1 MIEIGQKLAGRKVQ
15 TVVNGVAFSFERRRY
30 SGKATFTWVYRWD
43 RDHWFDAGDPWPSV
57 IVPRKDLVQLA
68 ADQPAVLE

>member
-15 TVVNGVAFSFERRRY
+15 TVVNGVAFSFERRRC
-30 SGKATFTWVYRWD
+30 SGKTTFTWVYRWD
-43 RDHWFDAGDPWPSV
+43 RDHWFDAGDPWQSV

-68 ADQPAVLE
+68 AHQPAVVA